1 MGTYITLIDSQ
12 VSWKDAAARA
22 SALPH
27 VQATLFTDEALLALA
42 DGGNYGG
49 TSDQQ
54 PVAQRRWYSGTNTLA
69 CRSATDIAD
78 ILREFFDR
86 FDDQGE
92 THWPLAFDNKLGQQQ
107 LLLETLAPFIGPGSY
122 LIWEDEDGDRFRW
135 EFDGAGMKERFTAM
149 QPYG

>member
-1 MGTYITLIDSQ
+1 MGTYVTLIDSQ

-22 SALPH
+22 AALPQI
-27 VQATLFTDEALLALA
+27 QATLFTDQALLALA

-54 PVAQRRWYSGTNTLA
+54 PVAQRRWYSGTNTLI

-78 ILREFFDR
+78 ILGEFFDR

-92 THWPLAFDNKLGQQQ
+92 THWQLTFDNKLGQNQ
-107 LLLETLAPFIGPGSY
+107 LLMETLAPFIAAGSY
-122 LIWEDEDGDRFRW
+122 LSWEDEDGDRFRW
-135 EFDGAGMKERFTAM
+135 EFDGTVMAERHLATAW
-149 QPYG
+149 

>member
-86 FDDQGE
+86 FDDQGG
-92 THWPLAFDNKLGQQQ
+92 THWQLRFDNKLGQQQ
-107 LLLETLAPFIGPGSY
+107 LLMETLAPFIAAGSY
-122 LIWEDEDGDRFRW
+122 LSWEDEDGDRFRW
-135 EFDGAGMKERFTAM
+135 EFDGTVMAERHLATAW
-149 QPYG
+149 